1 MQHSDNY
8 PLSSP
13 SSSFSNMSPWTD
25 FLETLTLAQKKFG
38 EKEYEIA
45 KSLYMDAANK
55 TQYLDM
61 FTEEAIQKYYLIC
74 INRIAESCI
83 ICENYEKAIKIA
95 SETLVIYPTN
105 SRGLYLRG
113 YAYVKLKNFESAYTD
128 LSCSLKIDPTNT
140 HVREQLMSA
149 AISFYLDIIKKGE
162 NRSEILQEL
171 INLGVDPNFTYLNNT
186 MTVLIYSSMIGC
198 ESNVHVLVSNGA
210 NVNAININGNTSLL
224 HASKNRHVN
233 IVKLLL
239 CNGADRHY
247 KLENGK
253 TCFDITDSE
262 EIKMLLE
269 NWEVTMVII
278 VLKELQVLSGIDA
291 SSFLDIPKYIG

>member
-13 SSSFSNMSPWTD
+13 SSSFPNMYRWTD

-61 FTEEAIQKYYLIC
+61 FTEDAIQNYYLKC
-74 INRIAESCI
+74 KNRITECCI
-83 ICENYEKAIKIA
+83 ICENYEMAIKIA
-95 SETLVIYPTN
+95 SETVAISPTN
-105 SRGLYLRG
+105 SWGLYLRG
-113 YAYVKLKNFESAYTD
+113 YAYVKLKNFESSYTD
-128 LSCSLKIDPTNT
+128 LSCSLKLDPTNT
-140 HVREQLMSA
+140 NVREQLMSV
-149 AISFYLDIIKKGE
+149 AISFFLDIIKKGE

-186 MTVLIYSSMIGC
+186 MTVLIYSSMISC
-198 ESNVHVLVSNGA
+198 ESNVNVLVSNGA

-224 HASKNRHVN
+224 YASKNGHVN
-233 IVKLLL
+233 IVKILL

-247 KLENGK
+247 KLQNGK

-278 VLKELQVLSGIDA
+278 VLKELRVLSGIDA
-291 SSFLDIPKYIG
+291 SSFLDIPKFM